1 MTVQTLHTAAGAPD
15 VCTPARKPAA
25 ADAVIAV
32 AAKIRDAFAVLHDVQ
47 WRAPWD
53 EPGKRWVNLR

>member
-1 MTVQTLHTAAGAPD
+1 MTVQTAA
-15 VCTPARKPAA
+15 CTPNAGVPARKPAT
-25 ADAVIAV
+25 AV
-32 AAKIRDAFAVLHDVQ
+32 AVFAAAAATIREAFDALHDVQ